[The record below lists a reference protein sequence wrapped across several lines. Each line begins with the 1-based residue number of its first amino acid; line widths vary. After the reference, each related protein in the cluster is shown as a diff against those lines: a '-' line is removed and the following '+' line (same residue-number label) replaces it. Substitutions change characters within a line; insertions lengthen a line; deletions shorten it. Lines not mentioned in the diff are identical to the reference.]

1 MNLLTPYKELSNGK
15 EEAAQTLQVA
25 GTGVEC

>member
-1 MNLLTPYKELSNGK
+1 MNQLTSIKELSNGK

-25 GTGVEC
+25 VKGWC